1 LFVFKCR
8 TQNSLPKVPSCC
20 SNSGKVQEFRLELL
34 DDKKDPKH
42 TKKRNV
48 LKRIV
53 ANMTMGNDMSPLFPD
68 VIGCMGISDLEIKKM
83 IYLYLVNYSKS
94 KPDVLLM
101 SINSFLKVFIKYII
115 FRTQWILT
123 R

>member
-1 LFVFKCR
+1 
-8 TQNSLPKVPSCC
+8 
-20 SNSGKVQEFRLELL
+20 L